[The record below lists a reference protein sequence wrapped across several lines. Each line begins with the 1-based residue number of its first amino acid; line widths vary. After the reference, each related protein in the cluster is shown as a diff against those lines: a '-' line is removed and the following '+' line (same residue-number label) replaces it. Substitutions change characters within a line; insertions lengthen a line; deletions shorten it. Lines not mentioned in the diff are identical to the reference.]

1 MALTDVTVVFD
12 PAVAAQHRSS
22 VRRVRAKHRGR
33 AITVSVVLT
42 AAIALTFCV
51 SVSVGDFPIPL
62 RDVVPALF
70 GHGDADSGFVVRELR
85 VPRALAAVLVGAAFG
100 FSGSIFQSLARNP
113 LASPDIIGVTAGA
126 ATSAVFVIVIVHGTG
141 YMVSA
146 GALVGA
152 LVAAAAIYTLAYRRG
167 MSPYRLVLVGI
178 GVAAALNAL
187 TSYLLTRAEIVDAQR
202 AAVWLTGSLNGR
214 SWDHV
219 RPLAPA
225 LLVLFP
231 MVLLLARPLRALQL
245 GDDTAKGIGVRV
257 ERSRIALVMVAV
269 TLAAVATAAAG
280 PITFIA
286 FVAPP
291 IARRLVNAPLNL
303 VPSALIGALLLLLS
317 DLVARR
323 AFAPIE
329 LPVGVV
335 TGVIGG
341 PYLLWLLARA
351 NKVGGGG

>member
-1 MALTDVTVVFD
+1 
-12 PAVAAQHRSS
+12 
-22 VRRVRAKHRGR
+22 
-33 AITVSVVLT
+33 
-42 AAIALTFCV
+42 
-51 SVSVGDFPIPL
+51 
-62 RDVVPALF
+62 
-70 GHGDADSGFVVRELR
+70 
-85 VPRALAAVLVGAAFG
+85 
-100 FSGSIFQSLARNP
+100 
-113 LASPDIIGVTAGA
+113 
-126 ATSAVFVIVIVHGTG
+126 
-141 YMVSA
+141 VSA

-152 LVAAAAIYTLAYRRG
+152 LVAAASIYTLAYRRG
-167 MSPYRLVLVGI
+167 LSPYRLVLVGI

-187 TSYLLTRAEIVDAQR
+187 TSYLLTRADIVDAQR

-219 RPLAPA
+219 RPLAVA
-225 LLVLFP
+225 LVVLCP
-231 MVLLLARPLRALQL
+231 MVLWLAGPLRALQL

-303 VPSALIGALLLLLS
+303 VSSALIGALLLLLS

-351 NKVGGGG
+351 NKMGRGG